1 MSTALL
7 QLCQHSTWA
16 TLGLIRYCQGIA
28 AEDLDATIPGTY
40 GTIRATLRHLV
51 ESEECDLMELTGER
65 PEPLP
70 DDPVALDA
78 LATRIELLGPRWERF
93 AQDIELQEREIVT
106 RDGRWRVPG
115 AVPLAAMVQHANDH
129 RTHVLSIL
137 GARGHMLS
145 SSSSWPLSVWHHA
158 IATGAARRV
167 APAPD

>member
-16 TLGLIRYCQGIA
+16 TLGLIRYCQGLA
-28 AEDLDATIPGTY
+28 AEDLDATMPGTY

-51 ESEECDLMELTGER
+51 ESEDADLTDLTGEH

-78 LATRIELLGPRWERF
+78 LAARIEALGPRWERF
-93 AQDIELQEREIVT
+93 ALDIELQERELVT
-106 RDGRWRVPG
+106 KDGRWRVPG
-115 AVPLAAMVQHANDH
+115 LVPLAAMLQHANEH

-137 GARGHMLS
+137 GALGHTVS
-145 SSSSWPLSVWHHA
+145 GISSWPLSVWDHA
-158 IATGAARRV
+158 
-167 APAPD
+167 